1 MRIGSRADP
10 GGVRIVPSV
19 TSPPAQAPKPP
30 SRTKKVVSAIL
41 TLAVLAFVFFG
52 LFPRFADISE
62 VWESLAGM
70 PTASIVGVLAA
81 VLVNIAV
88 YPWPFQAALIGLRY
102 WPAFEV
108 RQTAFAISNTVPAG
122 GALGLGVQYAM
133 LNSYGFAAGANASA
147 IAITG
152 TWNAYLTLVLPLLA
166 LFPLALVGDGFSQ
179 WLTPAL
185 IGLAIA
191 VGSALVFALILRSES
206 FARRLGQWLDGV
218 ISRVARLFK
227 REPGAGVTESI
238 VEFRASIVE
247 TVSRRWASIT
257 GSNLLMQLTSFAV
270 LYAALI
276 GIGGGGADVG
286 MAQAFAAFAIARL
299 ATFIPVTPGGLGTTD
314 AAMAALLAGFGMS
327 NADALAAVLV
337 WRIGTLVPQV
347 ILGAVTFLIW
357 RARSGRA
364 ARAV

>member
-1 MRIGSRADP
+1 M
-10 GGVRIVPSV
+10 PSV
-19 TSPPAQAPKPP
+19 TSQSDQVPKPP
-30 SRTKKVVSAIL
+30 SRAKKIVSAVL

-70 PTASIVGVLAA
+70 PTASVVAVLAA

-122 GALGLGVQYAM
+122 GALGLGLQYAM
-133 LNSYGFAAGANASA
+133 LNSYGFAAGANAGA

-152 TWNAYLTLVLPLLA
+152 TWNAYLTLVLPVLA
-166 LFPLALVGDGFSQ
+166 LFPLAFVGDGFGQ

-185 IGLAIA
+185 IGLALA

-206 FARRLGQWLDGV
+206 FARRLGEWLDRLLARV
-218 ISRVARLFK
+218 SRWFK
-227 REPGAGVTESI
+227 RDAQASVTESI
-238 VEFRASIVE
+238 IEFRASIVD
-247 TVSRRWASIT
+247 TVRRRWASIT

-270 LYAALI
+270 LYTALI
-276 GIGGGGADVG
+276 GIQGGISEAGL
-286 MAQAFAAFAIARL
+286 AQAFAAFAIARL

-314 AAMAALLAGFGMS
+314 AAMVALLAGFGVS
-327 NADALAAVLV
+327 NADAVAAVLV

-357 RARSGRA
+357 RARS
-364 ARAV
+364 ARASA

>member
-1 MRIGSRADP
+1 MS
-10 GGVRIVPSV
+10 S
-19 TSPPAQAPKPP
+19 TPAQAPKPP
-30 SRTKKVVSAIL
+30 SRTKKIVSAVL

-62 VWESLAGM
+62 VWDSLAGM
-70 PTASIVGVLAA
+70 PTASVIAVLVA

-122 GALGLGVQYAM
+122 GALGLGLQYAM
-133 LNSYGFAAGANASA
+133 LNSYGFAAGANAGA

-152 TWNAYLTLVLPLLA
+152 TWNAYLTLVLPILA
-166 LFPLALVGDGFSQ
+166 LLPLALVGDGFSQ

-185 IGLAIA
+185 IGVAIA
-191 VGSALVFALILRSES
+191 IGSALVFALILRSES
-206 FARRLGQWLDGV
+206 FARRLGHWLDRLIDR
-218 ISRVARLFK
+218 ISGWFK
-227 REPGAGVTESI
+227 RDSKPSVTDSI
-238 VEFRASIVE
+238 LEFRASIVD
-247 TVSRRWASIT
+247 TVARRWASIT

-276 GIGGGGADVG
+276 GIEGGAANVG
-286 MAQAFAAFAIARL
+286 LAEAFAAFAIARL

-314 AAMAALLAGFGMS
+314 AAMAALLAGFGAS

-347 ILGAVTFLIW
+347 VLGAVTFLVW
-357 RARSGRA
+357 RARSNRTA
-364 ARAV
+364 AKQA